1 MRLKAFF
8 LKIALPLIILTLGGF
23 AMVALIGSREAP
35 QREQTAV
42 AGALVETM
50 KARRST
56 HRVTIIAT
64 GTVQTRNEAA
74 LAPQVSGRIVKTS
87 PDLLVGG
94 LFEEGDL
101 LFAIENA
108 DYRLAVQ
115 RAQAALTRAQLDLR
129 TMQGQARIARREW
142 ERLGLDGDPDPLV
155 LYEPQLESA
164 RADVNSAQAQLDQAL
179 LDLERTR
186 INAPFNGRIARKE
199 VDRGQYI
206 NAGSTA
212 VLFAGTDRAEV
223 IVPLP
228 IEDLARL
235 DIPRPGT
242 ERAGSEA
249 LVRLRMGNVS
259 FEWNGRIERSLGEV
273 DPQGRMARVVA
284 DITDPYNLKQ
294 TWPAENPS
302 LEPGMFVTVHLKGQ
316 HLDDVVP
323 LPRKALRSNDSVWIA
338 SEQSTLE
345 IRPVEVVHREEQTV
359 YVRGEIEEG
368 DRIILTPLPGAA
380 AGMKL
385 RQRDES
391 R

>member
-1 MRLKAFF
+1 R
-8 LKIALPLIILTLGGF
+8 
-23 AMVALIGSREAP
+23 
-35 QREQTAV
+35 
-42 AGALVETM
+42 
-50 KARRST
+50 
-56 HRVTIIAT
+56 H
-64 GTVQTRNEAA
+64 EAA
-74 LAPQVSGRIVKTS
+74 LASQVSGRIVETS
-87 PDLLVGG
+87 PNLLVGG

-101 LFAIENA
+101 LFAIE
-108 DYRLAVQ
+108 DTDFRLAVQ

-129 TMQGQARIARREW
+129 TMEGQARVGRREW
-142 ERLGLDGDPDPLV
+142 ERLGLEGEPDPLV
-155 LYEPQLESA
+155 VYEPQLESA
-164 RADVNSAQAQLDQAL
+164 QADVKSARAQLDQTL

-199 VDRGQYI
+199 VDLGQYI

-212 VLFAGTDRAEV
+212 VLFAGTNRAEV
-223 IVPLP
+223 IIPLP

-235 DIPRPGT
+235 NIPHPSSERP
-242 ERAGSEA
+242 GSEA
-249 LVRLRMGNVS
+249 LVRLRLGTVVFKWS
-259 FEWNGRIERSLGEV
+259 GRITRSLGEV
-273 DPQGRMARVVA
+273 DPQGRMARVVV
-284 DITDPYNLKQ
+284 DIIDPYNLKQ

-302 LEPGMFVTVHLKGQ
+302 LEPGMFVTVELKGEY
-316 HLDDVVP
+316 LDDVVP

-338 SEQSTLE
+338 SEQNTLD

-359 YVRGEIEEG
+359 YVRGEIEED

>member
-1 MRLKAFF
+1 MRLRAFV
-8 LKIALPLIILTLGGF
+8 LKVALPLIILALGGF
-23 AMVALIGSREAP
+23 AMVALIGSRDAP
-35 QREQTAV
+35 QREQTA
-42 AGALVETM
+42 AADALVETM

-56 HRVTIIAT
+56 HRVIIIAT
-64 GTVQTRNEAA
+64 GTVQARSEAA
-74 LAPQVSGRIVKTS
+74 LAPQVSGRIVETS
-87 PDLLVGG
+87 SDLLVGG
-94 LFEEGDL
+94 LFEKGDL

-115 RAQAALTRAQLDLR
+115 RAQAALTRTQLDLQ
-129 TMQGQARIARREW
+129 TMQGQARVARREW

-164 RADVNSAQAQLDQAL
+164 RADVKSAQAQLDQAL

-186 INAPFNGRIARKE
+186 ISAPFNGRVARKE
-199 VDRGQYI
+199 VDLGQYV

-223 IVPLP
+223 IIPLP

-235 DIPRPGT
+235 SIPHPGAERP
-242 ERAGSEA
+242 GSEA
-249 LVRLRMGNVS
+249 LVRLRLGTAV
-259 FEWNGRIERSLGEV
+259 FEWSGRIARSLGEV
-273 DPQGRMARVVA
+273 DPQGRMARVVV
-284 DITDPYNLKQ
+284 DIIDPYNLKQ

-302 LEPGMFVTVHLKGQ
+302 LEPGMFVTVELKGEY
-316 HLDDVVP
+316 LDDVVP

-338 SEQSTLE
+338 SEQNTLK
-345 IRPVEVVHREEQTV
+345 IRPVEVVHREEQIV
-359 YVRGEIEEG
+359 YVRGDIEEG

-385 RQRDES
+385 RQRTEN